1 MNEKNHDF
9 VQNRQMSEDS
19 PFAYAELGE
28 LRKHFTEEQIE
39 FMKAPASV
47 ASFTA
52 DSTINQNNAEFG
64 ANEAS
69 DGRTN
74 APINDSI
81 NAPINDSINAP
92 INDSINDSTSG
103 SINAPTNAPTNAPI
117 NDSASAPINDS
128 VSASADEK
136 ILVSLKK
143 FLKLQKES
151 AHTDTDSAAFLFPGL
166 SKEIPYSESKKAL
179 AEHVAE
185 VKKETRENK
194 TSKTLKHSEKKVPLP
209 TVVRNGRKVRVKPK
223 KLIRQLWNLFLEKYE
238 PEFQKYMGY
247 GKEEIKKIGVATFFD
262 FWDWTNEEEMSRY
275 KEDILKV
282 VVCPECG
289 RHFSVFPSEYGI
301 CAQCL
306 KKYDV
311 KRLEAYLS
319 TLSDEGKILDMLTL
333 FAFDKEVRSTFLKE
347 NPVFP
352 VSNDLN
358 RKDDSHGFE
367 KDKP

>member
-9 VQNRQMSEDS
+9 VQNHQMSEDS

-39 FMKAPASV
+39 FMKAPASA
-47 ASFTA
+47 ASFTE
-52 DSTINQNNAEFG
+52 DSTINQNNAELG

-69 DGRTN
+69 D
-74 APINDSI
+74 D
-81 NAPINDSINAP
+81 
-92 INDSINDSTSG
+92 
-103 SINAPTNAPTNAPI
+103 PTNAPTN
-117 NDSASAPINDS
+117 DSANGLTNNPA
-128 VSASADEK
+128 SASADEK
-136 ILVSLKK
+136 ILISLKK

-151 AHTDTDSAAFLFPGL
+151 AHIDTDSASLLFPGL

-185 VKKETRENK
+185 VKKETKENK
-194 TSKTLKHSEKKVPLP
+194 TLKTLKTLKHSEKKVPLP
-209 TVVRNGRKVRVKPK
+209 TVTRNGRKVRVKPK
-223 KLIRQLWNLFLEKYE
+223 KLVRQLWNLFLEKYE
-238 PEFQKYMGY
+238 PEFQEYMGY
-247 GKEEIKKIGVATFFD
+247 GKEEIKRIGVATFFD
-262 FWDWTNEEEMSRY
+262 FWDWTNEEEMSHY
-275 KEDILKV
+275 KEDTLKV

-301 CAQCL
+301 CSRCL

-319 TLSDEGKILDMLTL
+319 TLSNEGKILDMLTL
-333 FAFDKEVRSTFLKE
+333 FAFDKEVRDTFLKE

-352 VSNDLN
+352 VSDNSDN
-358 RKDDSHGFE
+358 SE
-367 KDKP
+367 QSE